1 MKVMVIDDDSTF
13 LFIFRKQI
21 EKFEGGKIVNES
33 GNGSEALSFL
43 KNLAPTADH
52 MPDLI
57 ALDLNM
63 PIMDGWD
70 FLDEYGKLCA
80 DGVIKAPV
88 CILSSTINQAD
99 FDRANTYEI
108 VKSFFSKPITS
119 DQLAAMEKISKV
131 Y

>member
-1 MKVMVIDDDSTF
+1 MKVMVIDDDTTF

-21 EKFEGGKIVNES
+21 EKFEGAKIVNES
-33 GNGSEALSFL
+33 RNGAEAMSFL
-43 KNLAPTADH
+43 KKLDPENEEI
-52 MPDLI
+52 PDLI

-70 FLDEYGKLCA
+70 FLDEYGMICRR
-80 DGVIKAPV
+80 GFIKAPV
-88 CILSSTINQAD
+88 CILSSTINQSD
-99 FDRANTYEI
+99 FDRANTYEM

-119 DQLAAMEKISKV
+119 DQLKLMSKISQI